1 MRLRSKELMYTPHKM
16 TNEFASPDY
25 FKAGEHG
32 GIGGRG
38 CREQFL
44 CSPEAVSQYFYGSV
58 YWVVLAMT

>member
-1 MRLRSKELMYTPHKM
+1 M

-38 CREQFL
+38 CRDEFQCFT
-44 CSPEAVSQYFYGSV
+44 EAVSQYFYGHGN
-58 YWVVLAMT
+58 WVVLAMS